1 MAHISMYPP
10 PPSRCRSNGLRKSS
24 FRCRT
29 LVFGS
34 GVGVAV
40 LGSWGSGMSFG
51 GPAAISTPLPKHA
64 LT

>member
-1 MAHISMYPP
+1 MAPVSMYP
-10 PPSRCRSNGLRKSS
+10 PPSRCRSDGLGRSS

-40 LGSWGSGMSFG
+40 LIRELGFRDVLWRA
-51 GPAAISTPLPKHA
+51 AAISTPLPKHGLA
-64 LT
+64 